1 MKKPLSV
8 ALSIMLALTLLC
20 SASFAEAVDFTGT
33 WYTRLY
39 GMEMTF
45 TLNEGGSY
53 TAHFDGEDESDE
65 TEGVWEAT
73 STGIIFDK
81 GTDEEVVLDYDAQA
95 NTLSGITS
103 GVELVFSRESIA
115 AFELAPARADAAP
128 EEYDGQWVATILC
141 LGDVQAKP
149 QEFQFELRL
158 TVEDGQ
164 SILTLVVDGESAD
177 LSIVPEFSDGAM
189 ILTIEEEDD
198 SAAYTVVCQM
208 LEDGSM
214 SVTFPEEFF
223 GDVAVFALERN

>member
-1 MKKPLSV
+1 MKKTLSV
-8 ALSIMLALTLLC
+8 ALAIMLALTLLC
-20 SASFAEAVDFTGT
+20 SAAFAEAVDFTGA

-53 TAHFDGEDESDE
+53 TVHFDGEDESDE

-95 NTLSGITS
+95 NTLSGMFS

-164 SILTLVVDGESAD
+164 SILTLVVDGESTD